1 MTATHALQGYKVAL
15 TDLGMLPEDECYTL
29 PDVFR
34 RCAEPEARE
43 TFAHLDGG
51 GAPARSVYAL
61 GLALEA
67 ECPENDCAVYRNIFQ
82 MARELDEALDTA
94 DGYPALV
101 LRGALRKEFQEL
113 RRMYRD
119 NYAVQKYRAAK
130 KEPPVGQT
138 APEYLQDSGE

>member
-1 MTATHALQGYKVAL
+1 
-15 TDLGMLPEDECYTL
+15 
-29 PDVFR
+29 
-34 RCAEPEARE
+34 
-43 TFAHLDGG
+43 
-51 GAPARSVYAL
+51 
-61 GLALEA
+61 
-67 ECPENDCAVYRNIFQ
+67 